1 MRLISV
7 RIENFGKLSNFDL
20 EFNGGKNVILHDNGY
35 GKTTLANFIKVMFY
49 GFDNDGRKGGVKERE
64 KYKPWQGGVYGGTI
78 RFEVSGKTYILR
90 RTFADKAAGDEFE
103 LRDAGTNTVSSDYSV
118 NIGEELFLLDAESF
132 KKAMYIGQNSVET
145 STSDRI
151 NSHVTTGAEALE
163 DLGGFE
169 KAINAITDRKNN
181 LNERRKNSEI
191 GKLKEDLEEAKRE
204 IMKEGTLNQSYR
216 NLTEKINECRG
227 KLEAL
232 KQEEEGLFGKQGEL
246 SKKKD
251 LAAKK
256 KEFDLLNNAATEAD
270 KKVSGYKAEFKGKI
284 VSEAEVE
291 GMLNKNSDLISAESA
306 ANAHKL
312 SDEELRRL
320 DELER
325 MLSDK
330 SDESTVRPAPKHR
343 KPIVEIIGMIS
354 AAIAVIAGIAI
365 ILMYK
370 NYLEGGLFA
379 GIGLAAII
387 IFIVLMVSGKN
398 KYHMALSSY
407 EAEVAA
413 EKKRKE
419 EIRELNEAEHSRLIG
434 KKKEFD
440 AESSEALKIRGEINE
455 FLASAGI
462 TAEANPMPQLLSLQD
477 LIEDY
482 GHALEVY
489 EEADKKLKSFI
500 ADTPNIEEVKSCEDS
515 GDNNELTGINDRLT
529 EISHEKESI
538 NSDLK
543 VYDGNMDDLNELFE
557 AVENA
562 KSKRDSLD
570 EEITALRHEAT
581 VIEKTE
587 EFLLKAKESF
597 ISRYTAP
604 VLGAFKKYYGMLA
617 PDSDKFLLDANINIT
632 KEELG
637 AQREIE
643 NLSSGNRDLV
653 GLALRM
659 AFVDAMTRNETPFII
674 MDDPF
679 VNFDTV
685 RVEAAKK
692 FLDEISKEYQV
703 IYLTCYEGRR

>member
-35 GKTTLANFIKVMFY
+35 GKTTLAGFIKVMFY

-103 LRDAGTNTVSSDYSV
+103 LRDAVTNTVSNDYSV

-132 KKAMYIGQNSVET
+132 KKAMYIGQNAVET

-191 GKLKEDLEEAKRE
+191 GKLKEELEEAKRE

-227 KLEAL
+227 KLEVL

-251 LAAKK
+251 LATKK
-256 KEFDLLNNAATEAD
+256 KEFDLLNNAATEAN

-325 MLSDK
+325 TLSDK
-330 SDESTVRPAPKHR
+330 SDEAAVRPALKYR
-343 KPIVEIIGMIS
+343 KPIVEIIGMIT
-354 AAIAVIAGIAI
+354 AAIAVIAGMAI
-365 ILMYK
+365 ILMHK
-370 NYLEGGLFA
+370 TYLEGGLFA
-379 GIGLAAII
+379 GIGFAAII
-387 IFIVLMVSGKN
+387 IFIVLIVSGKN
-398 KYHMALSSY
+398 KYRMALSSY
-407 EAEVAA
+407 EAEIAA

-440 AESSEALKIRGEINE
+440 AESSEALKIRGEITE

-500 ADTPNIEEVKSCEDS
+500 DNTPNIEEVKSCEDS

-557 AVENA
+557 GIEDA

-570 EEITALRHEAT
+570 EEIAALRHEAT

-604 VLGAFKKYYGMLA
+604 VLDAFKKYYGMLA

-643 NLSSGNRDLV
+643 SLSSGNRDLV
-653 GLALRM
+653 GLAFRM

-679 VNFDTV
+679 VNFDTA

-692 FLDEISKEYQV
+692 FLDEISKDYQV

>member
-35 GKTTLANFIKVMFY
+35 GKTTLADFIKVMFY

-103 LRDAGTNTVSSDYSV
+103 LRDAVTNTISNDYSV

-132 KKAMYIGQNSVET
+132 KKAMYIGQNAVET

-216 NLTEKINECRG
+216 NLTEKINERRG

-232 KQEEEGLFGKQGEL
+232 KQEEEGLFAKQGEL

-256 KEFDLLNNAATEAD
+256 KEFDLLNNAATEAN

-330 SDESTVRPAPKHR
+330 SDESTVRPAPKYR
-343 KPIVEIIGMIS
+343 KPIVEIIGMIT

-370 NYLEGGLFA
+370 NHLEGGLFA
-379 GIGLAAII
+379 GIGFAAII
-387 IFIVLMVSGKN
+387 IFIVLIVSGKN
-398 KYHMALSSY
+398 KYRMALSSY
-407 EAEVAA
+407 EAEIAA

-419 EIRELNEAEHSRLIG
+419 EIRELNEAERNRLVD

-440 AESSEALKIRGEINE
+440 TKSEETLKIRGEITE

-462 TAEANPMPQLLSLQD
+462 TADANPMPQLLSLQD

-557 AVENA
+557 GIEDA

-604 VLGAFKKYYGMLA
+604 VLDAFKRYYGMLA

>member
-7 RIENFGKLSNFDL
+7 RIENFGKLNNFDL

-103 LRDAGTNTVSSDYSV
+103 LRDAATNTVSNDYSV

-132 KKAMYIGQNSVET
+132 KKAMYIGQNAVET

-216 NLTEKINECRG
+216 NLTEKINECRR

-330 SDESTVRPAPKHR
+330 SDESAVRPAPKHR

-398 KYHMALSSY
+398 KYRMALSSY
-407 EAEVAA
+407 EAEIAA

-462 TAEANPMPQLLSLQD
+462 TTEANPMPQLLSLQD

-500 ADTPNIEEVKSCEDS
+500 DNTPNIEEVKSCEDS

-543 VYDGNMDDLNELFE
+543 VYDGNMGDLNELFE
-557 AVENA
+557 GIEDA

-604 VLGAFKKYYGMLA
+604 VLDAFKKYYGMLA

-679 VNFDTV
+679 VNFDTA

-692 FLDEISKEYQV
+692 FLDEISKDYQV
-703 IYLTCYEGRR
+703 IYLTCYEGRK

>member
-20 EFNGGKNVILHDNGY
+20 ELNGGKNVILHDNGY

-103 LRDAGTNTVSSDYSV
+103 LRDAVTNTISNDYSV

-132 KKAMYIGQNSVET
+132 KKAMYIGQNAVET

-163 DLGGFE
+163 DLGEFE
-169 KAINAITDRKNN
+169 KALSAIADRKNN

-191 GKLKEDLEEAKRE
+191 GKMKEELEEARRE

-251 LAAKK
+251 LASKK
-256 KEFDLLNNAATEAD
+256 KEYDLLNNAATEAN

-325 MLSDK
+325 TLSDK
-330 SDESTVRPAPKHR
+330 SDESAVRPAPTYR
-343 KPIVEIIGMIS
+343 KPIVEIIGMIT
-354 AAIAVIAGIAI
+354 AVIAVIAGIAI

-387 IFIVLMVSGKN
+387 IFSVVIVSGKN
-398 KYHMALSSY
+398 KYRMALSSY
-407 EAEVAA
+407 EAEIAA

-419 EIRELNEAEHSRLIG
+419 EIRELNEAEHIRLIG

-440 AESSEALKIRGEINE
+440 AESEETLKIRGEITE

-482 GHALEVY
+482 GHALEAY

-500 ADTPNIEEVKSCEDS
+500 DNTPNIEEVKSCEDS

-543 VYDGNMDDLNELFE
+543 VYDGNMDDLNDLFE
-557 AVENA
+557 GIEDA

-604 VLGAFKKYYGMLA
+604 VLDAFKKYYGMLA

-643 NLSSGNRDLV
+643 SLSSGNRDLV
-653 GLALRM
+653 GLAFRM

-692 FLDEISKEYQV
+692 FLDEISKDYQV
-703 IYLTCYEGRR
+703 IYFTCYEGRR